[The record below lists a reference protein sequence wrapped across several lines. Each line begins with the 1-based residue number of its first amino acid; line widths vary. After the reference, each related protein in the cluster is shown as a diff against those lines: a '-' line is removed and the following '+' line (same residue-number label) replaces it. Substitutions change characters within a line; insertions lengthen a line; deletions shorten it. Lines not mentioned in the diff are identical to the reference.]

1 MIMMS
6 FFISQTGSA
15 LLHEAD
21 MNKPIG
27 ISANFNMTIFHKRR
41 VNETF
46 VKRQEAITKVSAH
59 ML

>member
-1 MIMMS
+1 MIVAS
-6 FFISQTGSA
+6 SFISQTGYA

-27 ISANFNMTIFHKRR
+27 RSIDFNMTIFHKRC

-46 VKRQEAITKVSAH
+46 V
-59 ML
+59 